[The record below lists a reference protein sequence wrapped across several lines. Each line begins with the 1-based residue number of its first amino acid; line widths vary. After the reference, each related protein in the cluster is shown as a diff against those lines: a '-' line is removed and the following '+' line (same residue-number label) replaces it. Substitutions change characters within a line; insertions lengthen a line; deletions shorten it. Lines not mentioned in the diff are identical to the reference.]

1 MASEFQDISHLI
13 KQGMKVEAIEKLL
26 DLREM
31 MADIRDENLVL
42 KETVKK
48 LEASLEEKAK
58 LVYEA
63 PFYWMIE
70 GSNKDGPFCQKCFD
84 SDTKKI
90 RLQTN
95 GNDYW
100 ICNACKS
107 QYRGKEFKVRKTKR
121 VSSVSNHWLGN

>member
-1 MASEFQDISHLI
+1 MIPKYKDISDLLD
-13 KQGMKVEAIEKLL
+13 KGATVEALERIMELREATLELQEENL
-26 DLREM
+26 DLK
-31 MADIRDENLVL
+31 V
-42 KETVKK
+42 KVKK
-48 LEASLEEKAK
+48 LEEELEEKAK
-58 LVYEA
+58 LNYEA

-70 GSNKDGPFCQKCFD
+70 GDNKDGPFCQKCFD